1 MNLGLALR
9 RFRSGMAIV
18 MMLVVGVA
26 SFTVV
31 MHRAALASPVYA
43 SSANVLSNAPAS
55 PVKPCNKIVPP
66 GVVNTCPLSSFS
78 IAAVLSSD
86 AGYAS
91 NTPIAATAW
100 SLNDSSLP
108 VQVAG
113 LGLYRPPRFDA

>member
-18 MMLVVGVA
+18 MMLVIGVA

-31 MHRAALASPVYA
+31 MHRAALASSVYA
-43 SSANVLSNAPAS
+43 SSANAWSNAPAS
-55 PVKPCNKIVPP
+55 PAKPCNKIVPP
-66 GVVNTCPLSSFS
+66 GVVNTCPLSSFN

-91 NTPIAATAW
+91 DVPMAATTW
-100 SLNDSSLP
+100 LLSDSSLP
-108 VQVAG
+108 LQVAG
-113 LGLYRPPRFDA
+113 LGLYRPPRFGT